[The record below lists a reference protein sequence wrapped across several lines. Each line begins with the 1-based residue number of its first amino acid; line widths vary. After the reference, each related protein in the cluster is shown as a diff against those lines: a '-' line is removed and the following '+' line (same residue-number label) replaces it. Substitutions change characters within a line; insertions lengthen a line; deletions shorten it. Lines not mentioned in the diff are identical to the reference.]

1 MTLFL
6 DSANLEEARQA
17 AALGFVRGATTN
29 PALLARAGHKDA
41 FEAMRSLTQ
50 ILPGIVFY
58 QLMGHS
64 LEEMRQEA
72 DRFTGL
78 GPNLGL
84 KIPATLLGCR
94 FTAEISPKA
103 TVAVTGVFSPA
114 QAYLAAEAGAH
125 YIIPYVNRMTRFV
138 GDGPGIVTRLA
149 MAVEGS
155 VCEVLAAGIKTPAEA
170 METLFAGADHLSLPW
185 EVITGMAENSLTDK
199 AMQDFEAAWAASQP
213 H

>member
-6 DSANLEEARQA
+6 DSAQLEEARKA

-41 FEAMRSLTQ
+41 FEAMRALAH

-58 QLMGHS
+58 QVMGHS
-64 LEEMRQEA
+64 LEEMREEA
-72 DRFTGL
+72 DRFMAIGA
-78 GPNLGL
+78 NLGL
-84 KIPATLLGCR
+84 KIPGTLLGCQ
-94 FTAEISPKA
+94 FAAEVASHV
-103 TVAVTGVFSPA
+103 TVAVTGVFSPG

-138 GDGPGIVTRLA
+138 GDGPAIVTRLA

-155 VCEVLAAGIKTPAEA
+155 ACEVLAAGIKTPAEA
-170 METLFAGADHLSLPW
+170 MDTLFAGADHLSLPW
-185 EVITGMAENSLTDK
+185 DVIVGMAENALTEK
-199 AMQDFEAAWAASQP
+199 AMVDFEAAWSASQP
-213 H
+213 R